1 MIFLFLWIFEFN
13 ILIKCDPVHRELDDS
28 LWAKLKTY
36 QNKTAISDEN
46 MNGILQKFMRCKAGI
61 QGF

>member
-13 ILIKCDPVHRELDDS
+13 ILIKCDPDRQELDDS

-46 MNGILQKFMRCKAGI
+46 MKGILQKFIDSKLGI